1 MTKRRTKPTMGEQLA
16 RLEQLIEPLFEGK
29 SDTEQEALAEELVE
43 GFGEEPRPQVGASSK
58 EKASEPL
65 PTSGWSI
72 LAFSRNT
79 LDVISRATGGVPV
92 RRPERCDR

>member
-29 SDTEQEALAEELVE
+29 SDEEQEALADELVE
-43 GFGEEPRPQVGASSK
+43 EFGEEPRPQVGASSK
-58 EKASEPL
+58 EKASEPP

-72 LAFSRNT
+72 LQYCPDTR
-79 LDVISRATGGVPV
+79 
-92 RRPERCDR
+92 